1 MRALLLSAL
10 LVAAGPTLAQ
20 TAAAPR
26 TVEVDLASFSFTPST
41 IQLRAGEPIVLKLVN
56 TGRGGHNFSAPEFF
70 AAARLA
76 PGQAAV
82 PGGAVEVPTR
92 QTVEVRLTP
101 ARGHYALRCTHTLH
115 AMFGMRG
122 AIEVR

>member
-1 MRALLLSAL
+1 MRALFVSAL
-10 LVAAGPTLAQ
+10 LIAAGP
-20 TAAAPR
+20 AAAQNAATPR

-41 IQLRAGEPIVLKLVN
+41 ISLRAGEPIVLKLVN

-82 PGGAVEVPTR
+82 ARGAVEVPSR

-115 AMFGMRG
+115 ATFGMRG
-122 AIEVR
+122 AIDVQ